1 MDFRG
6 KLSFVFGFHSVF
18 LFSERGNVKNERN
31 QRKWESWRKSGLVS
45 RGCHGSS
52 VWSQPQVA
60 EGGFGFG
67 AGIFVPALRGA
78 LWSGLR
84 KGWCSPELSQSRM
97 EPISSKNGKE
107 VQWDGEVRCLFLVN
121 DISDKSLEEGEPSEV
136 RADPVQ
142 PAESSRGH
150 NQERACQEGGAR
162 AGRDKSGIPAFP
174 SSAKG
179 DSSGWEGP
187 QGSSDSLLRCPSR

>member
-1 MDFRG
+1 MGVLEEIRADLSWMSRQLGVVTAAGRRG
-6 KLSFVFGFHSVF
+6 RFWFWCWNFCSSPL
-18 LFSERGNVKNERN
+18 
-31 QRKWESWRKSGLVS
+31 W
-45 RGCHGSS
+45 SS
-52 VWSQPQVA
+52 VVWA
-60 EGGFGFG
+60 EE
-67 AGIFVPALRGA
+67 
-78 LWSGLR
+78 GL
-84 KGWCSPELSQSRM
+84 ELSQSRM

-121 DISDKSLEEGEPSEV
+121 DISDKSFEEGEPSEV
-136 RADPVQ
+136 RADPVH

-187 QGSSDSLLRCPSR
+187 QGSSDSLLHRPCR